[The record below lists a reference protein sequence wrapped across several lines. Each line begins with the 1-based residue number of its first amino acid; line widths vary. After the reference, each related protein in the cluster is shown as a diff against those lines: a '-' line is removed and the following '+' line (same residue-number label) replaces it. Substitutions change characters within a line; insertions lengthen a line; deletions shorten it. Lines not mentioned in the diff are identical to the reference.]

1 MKSKAGGGFDKGL
14 GVAIGRPFSMAI
26 RALPVMPASEAQS
39 FFLLA
44 FFFEAAKA
52 GLGTASAQPR
62 RLRASANPSCCE
74 VGLREH

>member
-1 MKSKAGGGFDKGL
+1 
-14 GVAIGRPFSMAI
+14 MAI

-52 GLGTASAQPR
+52 APPPLQTPVVVKLA
-62 RLRASANPSCCE
+62 
-74 VGLREH
+74 